1 MKVLLIGTGGRE
13 HALAWAIA
21 KSPRLDKLYLLPG
34 NAGMSQLG
42 EITNI
47 DAGDI
52 PNLIAFAKDNAIDL
66 VVIGP
71 EAPLVLGLVDQLEKE
86 GIAAFGPSASAARL
100 EGSKAFTKQLCRKY
114 DIPTAAYKSFIDPED
129 AKRHVRSQSTP
140 IVIKADGLA
149 GGKGVVIAQT
159 HDEACEAIDHMFD
172 GRFGVAG
179 QTVII
184 EEFMSGEEASF
195 FVLTDGINILPLTT
209 AQDHKRVGEGDTGPN
224 TGGMGAYSPAP
235 IMTNA
240 IIQKTMEDIIRPTVR
255 GMAAAGCPYKGV
267 LYAGLMVTDDGPTLV
282 EYNCRFGDPECQA
295 IIPRLKSDILDLLEA
310 TAKATLHKA
319 TAVWSN
325 NVVMNV
331 VMATRGYPGSYK
343 KGSIIR
349 GVPDAEM
356 LKNVIVFHAGTRS
369 TKSGLEA
376 TGGRVLNVTAS
387 GDSVT
392 SAAER
397 VYKAIDKIDWPDGFY
412 RSDIGWRAIQHE
424 SQS

>member
-21 KSPRLDKLYLLPG
+21 KSPRLDKLYVLSG

-42 EITNI
+42 EII
-47 DAGDI
+47 DVDAGNI
-52 PNLIAFAKDNAIDL
+52 PGLIAFAKDNAIDL

-71 EAPLVLGLVDQLEKE
+71 EAPLVLGLVDQLEKQ

-100 EGSKAFTKQLCRKY
+100 EGSKVFTKQLCRQY
-114 DIPTAAYKSFIDPED
+114 HIPTAAYESFMDPEN
-129 AKRHVRSQSTP
+129 AKRHVRCQSTP

-159 HDEACEAIDHMFD
+159 RDEAYEAIDHMFD
-172 GRFGVAG
+172 GRFGAAG
-179 QTVII
+179 QTVVV
-184 EEFMSGEEASF
+184 EQFMSGEEASF

-209 AQDHKRVGEGDTGPN
+209 AQDHKRVGDGDTGPN

-235 IMTNA
+235 IMTDT
-240 IIQKTMEDIIRPTVR
+240 IIQKTMDQIIRPTVR
-255 GMAAAGCPYKGV
+255 GMAAAGCPYKGI
-267 LYAGLMVTDDGPTLV
+267 LYAGLMVTDDGPKLV

-295 IIPRLKSDILDLLEA
+295 IVPRLESDILDLLEA
-310 TAKATLHKA
+310 TADGTLHQA
-319 TAVWSN
+319 AANWSDDI
-325 NVVMNV
+325 VMNV
-331 VMATRGYPGSYK
+331 VMAARGYPGTYQ
-343 KGSIIR
+343 KGSLIR
-349 GVPDAEM
+349 GVPEAEM
-356 LKNVIVFHAGTRS
+356 LKNVIVFHSGTRS
-369 TKSGLEA
+369 TNRGLEA

-392 SAAER
+392 SAAKR
-397 VYKAIDKIDWPDGFY
+397 VYQAIEKIDWPDGFY

-424 SQS
+424 SQR